1 MHWLAVLFS
10 KLVHHSNSKSEQS
23 KHTSALLNP
32 LLVMHNFR
40 VVAYWSTIPWR
51 TSSTRSL
58 LWAIFKNIMINDLLA
73 FFNIEHSLTSLNSIK
88 CWQLVVSM
96 IPTRDPFN
104 ADMLLEVKDPILHS
118 WYNKSSSIAVCFID
132 CDLPQ
137 KKICAVMLH
146 KLWKKCSKSVQS
158 GSADKMFRSC
168 TDLLH
173 FIWKKVQHVS
183 ALLMLVICID
193 LLHWL
198 AVLFLKF
205 VQHKMLDF
213 EIQSS
218 A

>member
-73 FFNIEHSLTSLNSIK
+73 FFNIERSLTSLNSIK

-137 KKICAVMLH
+137 KKYALLCCTNFEKSAASQCSQAVQIKCLDH
-146 KLWKKCSKSVQS
+146 ALTCCTLFGKKCSMSV
-158 GSADKMFRSC
+158 
-168 TDLLH
+168 H
-173 FIWKKVQHVS
+173 Y
-183 ALLMLVICID
+183 
-193 LLHWL
+193 
-198 AVLFLKF
+198 
-205 VQHKMLDF
+205 
-213 EIQSS
+213 
-218 A
+218 